1 MSSSK
6 YEKSEPDFTSKKKLS
21 VIHVVIYVF
30 LVLISITYIL
40 PLLWLFNVSFKTNG
54 EILTAPFALPE
65 HIRFDSFSFAW
76 TAGRLGT
83 ATLNSFIVC
92 VIALILSMIIGSMAA
107 FGIVRMRWKGA
118 KLAMTYF
125 LTGMMIPVHC
135 VLIPL
140 FTRFADFHLSNTLT
154 GIIIPYVT
162 FSLPITIFIMT
173 GFFKSIPNELIE
185 CACLEGANIFQIFF
199 RICLPLGRTGLCVT
213 GLMTFIGNWNEL
225 LVAMVFISDETK
237 KTLPV
242 ALSKFVGPHG
252 TNYSQMFAALV
263 IMRVSVWLYMSIQ
276 KFVLQNG
283 MLANALRKM
292 CYITAVQSMVNRW

>member
-1 MSSSK
+1 MSSSR
-6 YEKSEPDFTSKKKLS
+6 SAIAEPDFSSKKKTS
-21 VIHVVIYVF
+21 GIQIVIYVF

-40 PLLWLFNVSFKTNG
+40 PLLWVFNVSFKTNK
-54 EILTAPFALPE
+54 EIFTSPFSLPE
-65 HIRFDSFSFAW
+65 NITFDNFSFAW

-92 VIALILSMIIGSMAA
+92 AVALILSMLIGSMAA
-107 FGIVRMRWKGA
+107 FGIARLRWKGA

-125 LTGMMIPVHC
+125 LTGMMIPIHC

-140 FTRFADFHLSNTLT
+140 FTRFAKIGLSNSLL

-173 GFFKSIPNELIE
+173 GFFKGMPNELIE
-185 CACLEGANIFQIFF
+185 CACIEGANIFQIFMK
-199 RICLPLGRTGLCVT
+199 ICLPLGKTGLCVT

-225 LVAMVFISDETK
+225 LLAMVFISDDAK

-242 ALSKFVGPHG
+242 ALSKFVGPYN
-252 TNYSQMFAALV
+252 TNYSQMFAAIIIAIIPTIVVYCLFSNQIV
-263 IMRVSVWLYMSIQ
+263 DGL
-276 KFVLQNG
+276 
-283 MLANALRKM
+283 
-292 CYITAVQSMVNRW
+292 TAGAVKG

>member
-6 YEKSEPDFTSKKKLS
+6 LAVTELDSDSKKRFSL
-21 VIHVVIYVF
+21 IRVVIYAF
-30 LVLISITYIL
+30 LVLISVTYIA
-40 PLLWLFNVSFKTNG
+40 PLLWLFNVSFKTKR
-54 EILTAPFALPE
+54 ELMTSPFALPE
-65 HIRFDSFSFAW
+65 HISFDNFAFAW
-76 TAGRLGT
+76 KAGRLGT

-92 VIALILSMIIGSMAA
+92 AVALVLSMIIGSMAA

-140 FTRFADFHLSNTLT
+140 FTRFAHLHLSDTLT
-154 GIIIPYVT
+154 GLIIPYLT

-185 CACLEGANIFQIFF
+185 CACIEGANIFQIFY
-199 RICLPLGRTGLCVT
+199 RICLPLGKTGLCVT

-225 LVAMVFISDETK
+225 LVAMVFISDEAK

-252 TNYSQMFAALV
+252 TNYPQMFAA
-263 IMRVSVWLYMSIQ
+263 III
-276 KFVLQNG
+276 
-283 MLANALRKM
+283 ALLPTIIVY
-292 CYITAVQSMVNRW
+292 CAFSNQIVDGLTAGAVKG